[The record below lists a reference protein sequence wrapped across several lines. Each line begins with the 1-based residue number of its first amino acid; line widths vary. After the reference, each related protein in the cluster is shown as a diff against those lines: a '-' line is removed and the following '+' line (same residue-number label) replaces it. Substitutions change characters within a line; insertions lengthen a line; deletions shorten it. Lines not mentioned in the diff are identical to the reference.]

1 MRFHSK
7 ALMPFGQVS
16 FCTSVVLSY
25 IFFSSPLCFLSFPL
39 PLLLPPS
46 CWPPFVFLSLSQII
60 LPSFR
65 NKFIF
70 CKRILLYQVLH
81 PHWIWL
87 AFIFLSKIKFLFS
100 TSVPIMSSHCFV
112 LAPSISNVQTVLAN
126 QHQVYLMF
134 RWVPIKTIF
143 FSKSVLSWVLE
154 GFSST
159 PDSSV

>member
-1 MRFHSK
+1 MRLWGGFFFKNFCWVFKQPHVPLPGSFFIYLLETERMGGRALYFSMLCFMMRFHSK

-81 PHWIWL
+81 LH
-87 AFIFLSKIKFLFS
+87 
-100 TSVPIMSSHCFV
+100 
-112 LAPSISNVQTVLAN
+112 
-126 QHQVYLMF
+126 
-134 RWVPIKTIF
+134 
-143 FSKSVLSWVLE
+143 
-154 GFSST
+154 
-159 PDSSV
+159 